1 MLVSACSC
9 ASMLAALAKQHSDV
23 AHSTASLP
31 NFPRK
36 YLARIRPLLE
46 SRSAV
51 EVRGV
56 VADPR
61 HQLPGLPP
69 GGHRRQVTGRGRGR
83 PWPAGDGS
91 GSTSVCA
98 RQMPAIW
105 PRVESGSEHWR
116 RNLSLSVSELDPE
129 CGCERLARRTDT
141 RDAVESIAAQLPLV
155 VHEEEDDVAVAGAAE

>member
-1 MLVSACSC
+1 VSLLTLDISFQVF
-9 ASMLAALAKQHSDV
+9 LRVD
-23 AHSTASLP
+23 TAGKSP
-31 NFPRK
+31 D
-36 YLARIRPLLE
+36 
-46 SRSAV
+46 
-51 EVRGV
+51 V
-56 VADPR
+56 VA
-61 HQLPGLPP
+61 
-69 GGHRRQVTGRGRGR
+69 GR

-98 RQMPAIW
+98 RQMPANW

-129 CGCERLARRTDT
+129 RGCERLARRTDT